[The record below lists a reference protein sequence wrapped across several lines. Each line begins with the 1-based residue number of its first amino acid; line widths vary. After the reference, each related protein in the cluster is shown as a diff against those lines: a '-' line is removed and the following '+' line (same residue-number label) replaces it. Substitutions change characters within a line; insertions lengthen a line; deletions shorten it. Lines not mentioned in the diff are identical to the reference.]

1 MNLRRRKIQAVVV
14 IVAIIFITVLCF
26 VIPRIYYP
34 RDISNGYIIKAGK
47 EYIIPKDGLEI
58 ILKDLQGSFMQNG
71 PGFIM
76 FDEGFRITFTDD
88 NGQPISELEIANDGS
103 PIFSIVGEP
112 SYLIGKEK
120 AREIIDLIIQ
130 AEYP

>member
-1 MNLRRRKIQAVVV
+1 MKLRRRKIQAFVI
-14 IVAIIFITVLCF
+14 IVAIIFITILCF
-26 VIPRIYYP
+26 IIPRIYYP
-34 RDISNGYIIKAGK
+34 RGISNGYIIKAGK

-71 PGFIM
+71 PDFIM
-76 FDEGFRITFTDD
+76 FDENFRITFTDD

-112 SYLIGKEK
+112 FYLIGKEK

-130 AEYP
+130 AE